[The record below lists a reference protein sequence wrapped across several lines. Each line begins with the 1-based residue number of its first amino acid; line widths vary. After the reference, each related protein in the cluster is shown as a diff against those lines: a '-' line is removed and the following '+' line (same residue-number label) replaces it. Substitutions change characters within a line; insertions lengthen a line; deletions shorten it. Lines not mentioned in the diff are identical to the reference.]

1 TIRIAKGTENEGSL
15 TFPKW
20 FVTNNSNSSY
30 KVELFEFS
38 DGSELSWGEIT
49 EMVSNLSVE
58 SQFEMLVQEIAFEDE
73 SSNQSESTIIYT
85 SMIFDDFHN

>member
-1 TIRIAKGTENEGSL
+1 
-15 TFPKW
+15 
-20 FVTNNSNSSY
+20 NNSNSSY
-30 KVELFEFS
+30 KVEFFEFS